1 MTSNGYYPYA
11 GENEYQTV
19 RCPVCGGGLL
29 DAVYDDSRRRSSFL
43 WGGLL
48 GVLLDRIRNRNVP
61 QSFWVCRSCGHSFP
75 MELRRR

>member
-1 MTSNGYYPYA
+1 MTDNR
-11 GENEYQTV
+11 YQPFGTTEEFETV

-29 DAVYDDSRRRSSFL
+29 DAAYDDSRRRSSFF

-48 GVLLDRIRNRNVP
+48 GVLLDRLQNRNVP
-61 QSFWVCRSCGHSFP
+61 HSFWVCRSCGHSFP